1 MNSTQPVALV
11 TGASSGIGNAAS
23 LALVEAGFEVVG
35 TSRNTSGITDRNGV
49 TFLDLDVTSDE
60 SVSALVRR
68 VIEQFGRID
77 VLVNNAGTGA
87 AGAAEESSVT
97 QDQRVFDINFFGL
110 IRMTKA
116 VLPHMRA
123 RGSGRIINISSV
135 LGLVPGPYMA
145 SYVATKHAI
154 EGYSESV
161 DHEVREHG
169 VRVLLVEPAY
179 TKTGFDTNALQPDAP
194 LPVYAEQ
201 RHVFDGVMATAMAGW
216 RRAGHLRQGNRR
228 GGDRPQAQAALH
240 PGLDRPTRQHPAPFR
255 SRPDVRQADPKAESS
270 ARLRPRSDLSR
281 EA

>member
-11 TGASSGIGNAAS
+11 TGASSGIGKAAS

-35 TSRNTSGITDRNGV
+35 TSRNTSAITDRDGV

-116 VLPHMRA
+116 VLAHMRA

-154 EGYSESV
+154 EGYSESM

-201 RHVFDGVMATAMAGW
+201 RHVFDGVMATAMA
-216 RRAGHLRQGNRR
+216 AG
-228 GGDRPQAQAALH
+228 DEPATVAKAIVAA
-240 PGLDRPTRQHPAPFR
+240 AI
-255 SRPDVRQADPKAESS
+255 DPKPKLRYTPGST
-270 ARLRPRSDLSR
+270 ARRVSTLRRFVPARTFDRQIRKLNR
-281 EA
+281 LPA